1 MANWRILFPARIL
14 SRGEIYYDNL
24 MIKSFDLAQDNEHFA
39 ATIQGGV
46 GQYYNVSGRLRLD
59 GRASELKC
67 NCPWAKKGHRCKHEV
82 AALLATENEQKTN
95 KKYSTTQGTHF
106 SDLLSED
113 IKESIIKAQPAVNP
127 LDIIGD
133 KLCNKQDYQTAMQ
146 LKLNLTEISCD
157 HLDNKMRSYEYIW
170 HLEQYDGSW
179 VTLDVQ
185 FTRWQII
192 AIDFNAFHKLSVNQE
207 VINALTW
214 LKFIPEYLKDD
225 PFDITNDAA
234 LQLLSLYSTKP
245 KEDNDPIVLRAQTN
259 NYGSML
265 SIQFKLGKGKH
276 LYQLKDLNHLIDMVH
291 DQQPIKL
298 GKFFNEVIDSEKMD
312 TSSKRWLDFI
322 KKIVDARNLN
332 KWGYS
337 TETLDRIDVSDSI
350 ADEVNDLLYQGSKLY
365 SGTRLVGY
373 TTDKL
378 TANIQ
383 IEEEN
388 GSAHILVEDFPTST
402 LITGNDNFYGYY
414 KGVWIKYESLTPK
427 YLAQLGLHPGEEL
440 RFSKKNVTE
449 FTRKVLPKL
458 EQSDYL
464 EISGAN
470 KLRAILPPE
479 ANFTFKFDYQD
490 NNALCQAL
498 VQYGKNTYLLN
509 RNFSQT
515 ERREAKR
522 ENEIEQLV
530 KQYFSDFK
538 NNEYLL
544 SNDDLD
550 RLGEFLDHG
559 IAKFKEIGEVQITP
573 TFRSLLKSTNTK
585 MELGVSVNLTNELI
599 DVDISSQKM
608 SWEDI
613 QAALKEYQEKRRYF
627 VLSNGLLQHTQQPT
641 IEQLAQTLHD
651 LDISFTD
658 FIHGKLQ
665 LPAYRAFYFA
675 KEMQKANSLHFSSNE
690 AFNQLINDLS
700 KNQVKPSK
708 LPTKLKS
715 VLRPYQKE
723 GFNWL
728 STLVN
733 YNFGGILADE
743 MGLGKTLQVIALLL
757 ARKKKNSTSLVVAPA
772 SVIYNWQNEA
782 QKFAPEL
789 KTAVLGGTKKE
800 RALILSNANNYD
812 LLITSYQS
820 LNRDLESYQGL
831 AFDIQI
837 LDEAQNIKNHQSI
850 TAQSAKVIKAH
861 HKLALT
867 GTPIENKLSELWS
880 IFDYLMPNFLGSYLN
895 FKKKFE
901 IPIIKEEDEN
911 AENQLVE
918 MVTPFI
924 LRRLKKD
931 VLNDLPA
938 KDEEI
943 VYVTMGTKQ
952 AELYKLQTQKLI
964 AELARQGDAEFKRAH
979 FQIFAQI
986 TKLREICC
994 DPHLLYE
1001 NYHGNSGKLIMTIKL
1016 IKANIENGHKILLFS
1031 QFTSML
1037 EIIQNKLAKLKIPI
1051 FVITGVTAKKERQE
1065 KIRQFNTLN
1074 KPGIFLISLK
1084 AGGTGI
1090 NLTSADVVIHYDPWW
1105 NLAAENQASDR
1116 AHRMGQKHTVK
1127 IYKMV
1132 TRDSI
1137 EEKIISLQHKKAD
1150 LAKIILDNHDVAQ
1163 ATMSKENLLKI
1174 LK

>member
-1 MANWRILFPARIL
+1 
-14 SRGEIYYDNL
+14 
-24 MIKSFDLAQDNEHFA
+24 
-39 ATIQGGV
+39 
-46 GQYYNVSGRLRLD
+46 
-59 GRASELKC
+59 
-67 NCPWAKKGHRCKHEV
+67 
-82 AALLATENEQKTN
+82 
-95 KKYSTTQGTHF
+95 
-106 SDLLSED
+106 
-113 IKESIIKAQPAVNP
+113 
-127 LDIIGD
+127 
-133 KLCNKQDYQTAMQ
+133 
-146 LKLNLTEISCD
+146 
-157 HLDNKMRSYEYIW
+157 
-170 HLEQYDGSW
+170 
-179 VTLDVQ
+179 
-185 FTRWQII
+185 
-192 AIDFNAFHKLSVNQE
+192 
-207 VINALTW
+207 
-214 LKFIPEYLKDD
+214 
-225 PFDITNDAA
+225 
-234 LQLLSLYSTKP
+234 
-245 KEDNDPIVLRAQTN
+245 
-259 NYGSML
+259 
-265 SIQFKLGKGKH
+265 
-276 LYQLKDLNHLIDMVH
+276 
-291 DQQPIKL
+291 
-298 GKFFNEVIDSEKMD
+298 
-312 TSSKRWLDFI
+312 
-322 KKIVDARNLN
+322 
-332 KWGYS
+332 
-337 TETLDRIDVSDSI
+337 
-350 ADEVNDLLYQGSKLY
+350 
-365 SGTRLVGY
+365 
-373 TTDKL
+373 
-378 TANIQ
+378 
-383 IEEEN
+383 
-388 GSAHILVEDFPTST
+388 
-402 LITGNDNFYGYY
+402 
-414 KGVWIKYESLTPK
+414 
-427 YLAQLGLHPGEEL
+427 
-440 RFSKKNVTE
+440 
-449 FTRKVLPKL
+449 
-458 EQSDYL
+458 
-464 EISGAN
+464 
-470 KLRAILPPE
+470 
-479 ANFTFKFDYQD
+479 
-490 NNALCQAL
+490 
-498 VQYGKNTYLLN
+498 
-509 RNFSQT
+509 
-515 ERREAKR
+515 
-522 ENEIEQLV
+522 
-530 KQYFSDFK
+530 
-538 NNEYLL
+538 
-544 SNDDLD
+544 
-550 RLGEFLDHG
+550 
-559 IAKFKEIGEVQITP
+559 
-573 TFRSLLKSTNTK
+573 
-585 MELGVSVNLTNELI
+585 
-599 DVDISSQKM
+599 
-608 SWEDI
+608 
-613 QAALKEYQEKRRYF
+613 
-627 VLSNGLLQHTQQPT
+627 
-641 IEQLAQTLHD
+641 
-651 LDISFTD
+651 
-658 FIHGKLQ
+658 
-665 LPAYRAFYFA
+665 
-675 KEMQKANSLHFSSNE
+675 MQKANSLHFSSNE

-700 KNQVKPSK
+700 KNQLKPSK

-831 AFDIQI
+831 VFDIQI

-918 MVTPFI
+918 MVMPFI

-979 FQIFAQI
+979 FKIFAQI

-1065 KIRQFNTLN
+1065 KIRQFNTLD